1 MMKQEMADTKVI
13 NTTTTTTT
21 TTPSSNNTNNNNTSV
36 INRNNNHLAI
46 NFKMTAD
53 NLIYDETDCSLS
65 GSLSSSASSSY
76 SSSSTAVGELEEDDL
91 NALNINANDDT
102 ADDIYLKFSS
112 FVNLNLNEKQL
123 REMFYKQYLLGKRI
137 GKGGF
142 GTIFSAIRKSDSM
155 PVAVKV
161 IPKSKVSQWY
171 TVSTQINFPMAH
183 HEQTSS
189 SNADDEIIVTK
200 KIPLEIALMIR
211 VRNVKRCIQILDYL
225 EQKNCFIIVMERD
238 EKSQDL
244 FDFITENSCQSSYK
258 SKLQNKLNN
267 NNITNEDDDSID
279 NNLCNGLSEP
289 LAKDY
294 FRQIV
299 ETVLAIRKLGVIHRD
314 LKDENIL
321 INLRN
326 REIKLIDFG
335 AGAFLNSIG
344 NNNHV
349 FNDFH
354 GTRVYSPPEWILT
367 QRYNG
372 DSATVWSLG
381 VLLFNMLYGDIPWEE
396 DNDIV
401 NCRLNSKK
409 CSPIATERL
418 DKESEDL
425 IEKCLKIN
433 EFERIKLDD
442 LLSHKWLQQTTST

>member
-1 MMKQEMADTKVI
+1 
-13 NTTTTTTT
+13 
-21 TTPSSNNTNNNNTSV
+21 
-36 INRNNNHLAI
+36 
-46 NFKMTAD
+46 
-53 NLIYDETDCSLS
+53 
-65 GSLSSSASSSY
+65 
-76 SSSSTAVGELEEDDL
+76 
-91 NALNINANDDT
+91 
-102 ADDIYLKFSS
+102 
-112 FVNLNLNEKQL
+112 
-123 REMFYKQYLLGKRI
+123 MFYKKYLLGKRI

-142 GTIFSAIRKSDSM
+142 GTIFSAIRKSDSL

-171 TVSTQINFPMAH
+171 TILNSTTTTTTTTTLSPD
-183 HEQTSS
+183 ETSS
-189 SNADDEIIVTK
+189 DDEIIVTK
-200 KIPLEIALMIR
+200 RIPLEIALMIR
-211 VRNVKRCIQILDYL
+211 VRNVKHCIQIFDYL

-244 FDFITENSCQSSYK
+244 FDYITENSGQSFK
-258 SKLQNKLNN
+258 SKLHSKLNN
-267 NNITNEDDDSID
+267 NNNEDDESIE
-279 NNLCNGLSEP
+279 NNGTYGLNES

-335 AGAFLNSIG
+335 AGAFISSIE
-344 NNNHV
+344 NNHV

-409 CSPIATERL
+409 NSPFKERL
-418 DKESEDL
+418 DKDSDDL

-433 EFERIKLDD
+433 EFERIKIDD
-442 LLSHKWLQQTTST
+442 LLSHKWLKQTAEM